1 MSTRAVVLGGGGVA
15 GIGWLVGV
23 ATVLRDEGVDLA
35 AADRLIGTS
44 AGSAVATQIA
54 TGSLD
59 EAARMQLSEQT
70 AEINADFDMEE
81 FLRLATTIA
90 AEASSPLD
98 AVRRFANMPRQDT
111 SVTAGERREAVAA
124 RLPVKTWPDQPLSIC
139 VVAQDTGE
147 RVILDRAS
155 GVDLVDAVVA
165 SCAVPGIWP
174 PVELDGRMFVDGG
187 THSTT
192 NADLAAGTDKAL
204 ILVPSVLL
212 EPQAAVLDVERGQLA
227 PGTSLVVQADEGSIA
242 AFGPNPLD
250 PSTRAPAF
258 HAGQRQ
264 AQQSLAAVAA
274 FWGA

>member
-15 GIGWLVGV
+15 GIGWLVGL
-23 ATVLRDEGVDLA
+23 ATALRDEGVDLA

-59 EAARMQLSEQT
+59 EAARMQLREQT
-70 AEINADFDMEE
+70 AEISANFDMAE
-81 FLRLATTIA
+81 FLRLATAIA
-90 AEASSPLD
+90 EEASSPLD
-98 AVRRFANMPRQDT
+98 AVRRFANVPVQSRT
-111 SVTAGERREAVAA
+111 SVTAAERREAVAA

-147 RVILDRAS
+147 RVVVDRS
-155 GVDLVDAVVA
+155 GGIDLVHAVLA

-192 NADLAAGTDKAL
+192 NADLAAGADKTL
-204 ILVPSVLL
+204 VLVPSVLL
-212 EPQAAVLDVERGQLA
+212 KPQAAALDTERRQCA
-227 PGTSLVVQADEGSIA
+227 
-242 AFGPNPLD
+242 
-250 PSTRAPAF
+250 RARP
-258 HAGQRQ
+258 
-264 AQQSLAAVAA
+264 
-274 FWGA
+274 